1 MHTNDTSCVLE
12 SIARVVNILTFQAFA
27 ALVQNA
33 LQVAVINSTGDFV
46 LFLAKC
52 ITAAFTGLIALTVFR
67 TNDTLHFYAIPVLL
81 TVVFSYFVAHCVIS
95 VFEVRVVILETG
107 VP

>member
-1 MHTNDTSCVLE
+1 MHLAISVKTW
-12 SIARVVNILTFQAFA
+12 NIFFLQAFS

-52 ITAAFTGLIALTVFR
+52 ITAALTGVIALIIFQ
-67 TNDTLHFYAIPVLL
+67 TNETLYFYAIPVLL
-81 TVVFSYFVAHCVIS
+81 TVVFSYFVAHSVIS
-95 VFEVRVVILETG
+95 VFEVRLHM
-107 VP
+107 